1 MSNKINKLSEL
12 TANQIAAGEVVQ
24 RPSSV
29 IKELMENSIDAG
41 TTVVMVGIK
50 DGGRS
55 SIQVID
61 DGCGM
66 SFDDA
71 ITAFERHATS
81 KIKQSDDLFKLAT
94 FGFRGEALPS
104 IASVSEVELR
114 TMQPDDELGTSVML
128 SGGEVTSHSKINT
141 TVGTHFI
148 IKNLFYNVPAR
159 RKFMRSAEVE
169 TRNIIEEFKKIA
181 LSYPQVTFILHNN
194 DKCVYNLPM
203 SNLRSRICDVVGD
216 KINKNLIEL
225 YVDTPL
231 VEIKGYIGRPDK
243 ARKSSEQYMYINGRY
258 FKSSYFNKTI
268 ISAYENLLPSG
279 EAAPQYFLYIKCSPA
294 EVDVNIHPSKIEVK
308 FENEAAIAHILKTAV
323 RSSLGKNGIM
333 PMIDFDCSSGFDI
346 PVVGDRGVIM
356 KENNTSR
363 VYDANDENFSFTT
376 ALFGKEE
383 KSIDIEDEEGDDF
396 SYYSALD
403 VNSAETKTK
412 GREVLKSAFEKE
424 PDDLSLNTIISS
436 SAFGDEIDNNSDNLI
451 NATSNSL
458 FGDLSDNLSDN
469 ISSNLSSNISDNL
482 SDNISSNLSSSI
494 SDNIIV
500 SNIDFGDDQNIIES
514 FDDFINI
521 NQTPLNLAFDD
532 GVDGVDNVYSIDR
545 EPPHSEN
552 SEPVDLFAASSCAI
566 PIGEVTLLGTK
577 HIVTTI
583 GDDIFI
589 IDTKRAMS
597 RIMYDRYSGNVPA
610 QSSPVSQKLI
620 FSTTISLQASD
631 KMLLDSCKE
640 DLFNMGFTI
649 QDSEQPNSIDVLG
662 VPVDMSD
669 ADPNQLFEDLLD
681 SLRADD
687 NFGYNMEKREKLIL
701 TLSSIAT
708 NKKYSNTAKEDMRF
722 IVETLRKCDNFSY
735 SPAGKPIIAKIG
747 LTQIKK
753 ILE

>member
-1 MSNKINKLSEL
+1 MNNKINRLSEL

-55 SIQVID
+55 SIQVVD

-71 ITAFERHATS
+71 VTAFERHATS
-81 KIKQSDDLFKLAT
+81 KIKHSDDLYKLST

-104 IASVSEVELR
+104 IASVSEIELR
-114 TMQPDDELGTSVML
+114 TMQPGDELGTSVML
-128 SGGEVTSHSKINT
+128 SGGDIISHTQINT

-169 TRNIIEEFKKIA
+169 TRKIIEEFKKIA
-181 LSYPQVTFILHNN
+181 LSYPQIAFIFHNN
-194 DKCVYNLPM
+194 DKCIYNLPL

-216 KINKNLIEL
+216 KINKSLIEI

-231 VEIKGYIGRPDK
+231 VEIKGYIGRPNK
-243 ARKSSEQYMYINGRY
+243 AKKSPEQYMYINGRF

-268 ISAYENLLPSG
+268 TSAYENLLPSG
-279 EAAPQYFLYIKCSPA
+279 DSAQYFIYIKCSPA

-308 FENEAAIAHILKTAV
+308 FENESAIAHILKSAV
-323 RSSLGKNGIM
+323 RASLGKNGIM

-346 PVVGDRGVIM
+346 PIIGDCGVLTR
-356 KENNTSR
+356 ENNTNR
-363 VYDANDENFSFTT
+363 VYNADDEAFSFTT

-383 KSIDIEDEEGDDF
+383 SVTNIEADIEADIENNEDFSQYSNLGVSLLDEE
-396 SYYSALD
+396 SE
-403 VNSAETKTK
+403 N
-412 GREVLKSAFEKE
+412 EVIVRSAFEKE
-424 PDDLSLNTIISS
+424 D
-436 SAFGDEIDNNSDNLI
+436 
-451 NATSNSL
+451 
-458 FGDLSDNLSDN
+458 DNLSLITIID
-469 ISSNLSSNISDNL
+469 SKMFDPESENL
-482 SDNISSNLSSSI
+482 
-494 SDNIIV
+494 IV
-500 SNIDFGDDQNIIES
+500 SNISFGENENVIES

-521 NQTPLNLAFDD
+521 NQTPIINTEEFDF
-532 GVDGVDNVYSIDR
+532 GHNTNNIDNQSFI
-545 EPPHSEN
+545 EN
-552 SEPVDLFAASSCAI
+552 SEPLDLFAASSCST
-566 PIGEVTLLGTK
+566 PIGEVTLLGDK

-597 RIMYDRYSGNVPA
+597 RIMYDRYSGKVSTH
-610 QSSPVSQKLI
+610 SSAISQKLI
-620 FSTTISLQASD
+620 FSTTISLQISD
-631 KMLLDSCKE
+631 KILIDSCKK
-640 DLFNMGFTI
+640 DLLNMGFTI
-649 QDSEQPNSIDVLG
+649 EDSEEPNCIEILGIPIDMGDV
-662 VPVDMSD
+662 
-669 ADPNQLFEDLLD
+669 DPNQLFEDLLD

-687 NFGYNMEKREKLIL
+687 NFGYNLDKREKLIL

-708 NKKYSNTAKEDMRF
+708 NRKYSSTAKEDMRF
-722 IVETLRKCDNFSY
+722 IVETLRKCENFSY
-735 SPAGKPIIAKIG
+735 SPLGKPIIAKIG
-747 LTQIKK
+747 LAQIKK

>member
-1 MSNKINKLSEL
+1 MSHVNNKINRLSEL

-55 SIQVID
+55 SIQVVD

-71 ITAFERHATS
+71 VAAFERHATS
-81 KIKQSDDLFKLAT
+81 KIKHSDDLYKLST

-114 TMQPDDELGTSVML
+114 TMQSGDELGTSVML
-128 SGGEVTSHSKINT
+128 SGGEITSHTHINT

-169 TRNIIEEFKKIA
+169 TRKIIEEFKKIA
-181 LSYPQVTFILHNN
+181 LSYPQIAFIFHNN
-194 DKCVYNLPM
+194 DKCVYNLPL

-216 KINKNLIEL
+216 KINKNLIEI

-231 VEIKGYIGRPDK
+231 VEIKGYIGRPNK
-243 ARKSSEQYMYINGRY
+243 AKKSPEQYMYINGRF
-258 FKSSYFNKTI
+258 FKSNYFNKTI
-268 ISAYENLLPSG
+268 ISAYENLLPTGDS
-279 EAAPQYFLYIKCSPA
+279 AQYFLYIKCSPA

-308 FENEAAIAHILKTAV
+308 FENESAIGHILKSAV
-323 RSSLGKNGIM
+323 RASLGKNGIM

-346 PVVGDRGVIM
+346 PIIGDCGVLER
-356 KENNTSR
+356 ENNTNR
-363 VYDANDENFSFTT
+363 VYDTDDESFSFTT

-383 KSIDIEDEEGDDF
+383 AVTNIEDNEHF
-396 SYYSALD
+396 SGYIPLD
-403 VNSAETKTK
+403 INLHEIKTND
-412 GREVLKSAFEKE
+412 EVIIKSAFEKE
-424 PDDLSLNTIISS
+424 D
-436 SAFGDEIDNNSDNLI
+436 
-451 NATSNSL
+451 
-458 FGDLSDNLSDN
+458 DNLSLTTIFD
-469 ISSNLSSNISDNL
+469 SQMFESKFESEFESEFKSESQPESENLMISNIN
-482 SDNISSNLSSSI
+482 
-494 SDNIIV
+494 
-500 SNIDFGDDQNIIES
+500 FGEEVNVIET

-521 NQTPLNLAFDD
+521 NQTPIINPDELHSGDVIDNTI
-532 GVDGVDNVYSIDR
+532 DNVDRLGRQVPLIENNEPIDM
-545 EPPHSEN
+545 
-552 SEPVDLFAASSCAI
+552 FATSSCSI
-566 PIGEVTLLGTK
+566 PIGEVTLLGDK

-583 GDDIFI
+583 GEDIFV

-597 RIMYDRYSGNVPA
+597 RIMYDRYSGKVSVQNSA
-610 QSSPVSQKLI
+610 ISQKLI
-620 FSTTISLQASD
+620 FSTTISLQVSD
-631 KMLLDSCKE
+631 KILIDSCKK
-640 DLFNMGFTI
+640 DLLNMGFTI
-649 QDSEQPNSIDVLG
+649 EDSEEPNSIEILGIPIDMGDV
-662 VPVDMSD
+662 
-669 ADPNQLFEDLLD
+669 DPNQLFEDLLD

-687 NFGYNMEKREKLIL
+687 NFGYNLDKREKLIL

-708 NKKYSNTAKEDMRF
+708 NKKYSSTAKEDMRF
-722 IVETLRKCDNFSY
+722 IVETLRKCENFSY
-735 SPAGKPIIAKIG
+735 SPSGKPIIAKIG